1 MVGLLMKKGKIVE
14 KLFFVEKIRL
24 LQQIDEINRGEIDF
38 VFLQVF

>member
-1 MVGLLMKKGKIVE
+1 MKKGKIVE